1 MIPLVTLEP
10 ISQLLAS
17 RIIAGLQLPGDNWH
31 EQYPFADEIIP
42 LQMLLALESPDPV
55 FTQYQVR
62 AADGR
67 AVGGIGFFGPPDGQ
81 GVVELGY
88 GFVPAARGRGLA
100 TAALLEAVSIA
111 GSAGALAIIADA
123 TLDNLPSQRVLARAG
138 FLEERRDDRLVYF
151 RRMLA
156 NT

>member
-1 MIPLVTLEP
+1 MTPLVTLEP

-17 RIIAGLQLPGDNWH
+17 RIIARLQFPGDNWH

-62 AADGR
+62 DDAGV
-67 AVGGIGFFGPPDGQ
+67 AVGGIGFFGPPDAE

-88 GFVPAARGRGLA
+88 GLVPAGRGRGLA
-100 TAALLEAVSIA
+100 TAALREAVSIA
-111 GSAGALAIIADA
+111 ATAGALAVIADA
-123 TLDNLPSQRVLARAG
+123 LVDNLPSQRVLTRAG
-138 FLEERRDDRLVYF
+138 FEEMRRDERLVYF
-151 RRMLA
+151 RRRLA
-156 NT
+156 DS

>member
-1 MIPLVTLEP
+1 VTSLVTLEP

-17 RIIAGLQLPGDNWH
+17 RIIAGLQFPGDNWH

-62 AADGR
+62 DADGL
-67 AVGGIGFFGPPDGQ
+67 AVGGIGFFGPPDAD

-88 GFVPAARGRGLA
+88 GFVPAGRGRGLA
-100 TAALLEAVSIA
+100 TAALLEAVAIA

-123 TLDNLPSQRVLARAG
+123 TLDNLPSQRVLTRAG
-138 FLEERRDDRLVYF
+138 FTETHRDEKLVYF
-151 RRMLA
+151 RRALH
-156 NT
+156 